1 MSGTSLNLVSAEQ
14 VDPAR
19 RRSLHYFNVFRLILA
34 ALFLVIG
41 SPFHLGEEAPVW
53 YWSTA
58 AAWIAIILLLGFPDA
73 EKRLTFNSLVGFQ
86 IICDIVAL
94 TLIMWSS
101 GGFRSNMS
109 VLLMIVLAGAGLV
122 GEGMMVLFFAAL
134 ATVCVLTENLWRV
147 YFVIDVNPSR
157 AGVDFFQVG
166 MTCITFFCIAI
177 IARMLALRARANAR
191 LAMERGAALVKQEAV
206 NARIIRDMRDGVI
219 VLSRGGVVRLSN
231 PSACALLGFESIEGR
246 VLTDLDPQFASCMDD
261 IRQDY
266 QLLRLGQGR
275 RLLRCRT
282 VDAASG
288 EAEGDILLYLT
299 ELEDIQRNM
308 QQSKLVALGR
318 LTASMAHEIRN
329 PLAAVIQAA
338 ELMREE
344 KRTNVQERLIRI
356 INDNS
361 RRIESMIRDI
371 LALGRREQTL
381 PEALQLAPFVAE
393 LFEARGLASA
403 ETRAV
408 FTAAIDPQ
416 LTLGV
421 DRTHLHQ
428 ILDNLLI
435 NAHRYCS
442 GKPGAVQ
449 VSAEMIADGQV
460 RLHVR
465 DDGQGI
471 QEANL
476 AHLFE
481 PFFTTHAKGTGL
493 GLYIARELAEA
504 NNITLEYIADGPGAH
519 FVLTG
524 RSQP

>member
-1 MSGTSLNLVSAEQ
+1 MNHAALVEP

-19 RRSLHYFNVFRLILA
+19 RRSLHYFNIFRLILA
-34 ALFLVIG
+34 ALFLAVG

-58 AAWIAIILLLGFPDA
+58 AAWIAAILLLGFPDA
-73 EKRLTFNSLVGFQ
+73 EKRFPFNSLVGFQ
-86 IICDIVAL
+86 VVCDIIAL
-94 TLIMWSS
+94 TLIMWAS
-101 GGFRSNMS
+101 GGFQSGMS
-109 VLLMIVLAGAGLV
+109 VLLMIILAGAGLV
-122 GEGMMVLFFAAL
+122 GEGKMVLFFAAL

-147 YFVIDVNPSR
+147 YFVSGASAER
-157 AGVDFFQVG
+157 AGGDFFQVG
-166 MTCITFFCIAI
+166 ITCITFFGIAI
-177 IARMLALRARANAR
+177 VARLLALRARTNAR

-219 VLSRGGVVRLSN
+219 VLSRDGIVRLSN
-231 PSACALLGFESIEGR
+231 PSACALLGFEAIEGQA
-246 VLTDLDPQFASCMDD
+246 LTAIDPQFATCMDA

-282 VDAASG
+282 VDAGSG
-288 EAEGDILLYLT
+288 EAEGDILIYLT
-299 ELEDIQRNM
+299 ELEDIQRSM
-308 QQSKLVALGR
+308 QQAKLVSLGR

-344 KRTNVQERLIRI
+344 KRANVQERLTRI

-381 PEALQLAPFVAE
+381 PEVLQLAPFVAE

-403 ETRAV
+403 EERAV
-408 FTAAIDPQ
+408 FTATIDPQ

-421 DRTHLHQ
+421 DRTHLRQ

-442 GKPGAVQ
+442 GKPGSVQ
-449 VSAEMIADGQV
+449 ISAEASADGLV

-471 QEANL
+471 PEANL

-481 PFFTTHAKGTGL
+481 PFYTTHAKGTGL

-519 FVLTG
+519 FVLAG